1 MDKRSRIV
9 VAFAALLLILVFFFP
24 IWKISLQAPQY
35 PEGLGLHIWINQV
48 TGENYHN
55 LESINGLNH
64 YIGMKKITPDSIP
77 ELKIMP
83 TIIIFMIL
91 FGLFASF
98 KGSKKLVVV
107 WILLFVIL
115 AVAGLVDFYM
125 WEYNYGHDLNPNA
138 PIKIPGMSYQPPLL
152 GSEKLLNITAT
163 SIPYIGTWIIG
174 ITIMLALGALYLN
187 SEKNKLKA

>member
-1 MDKRSRIV
+1 
-9 VAFAALLLILVFFFP
+9 
-24 IWKISLQAPQY
+24 
-35 PEGLGLHIWINQV
+35 
-48 TGENYHN
+48 
-55 LESINGLNH
+55 
-64 YIGMKKITPDSIP
+64 
-77 ELKIMP
+77 
-83 TIIIFMIL
+83 
-91 FGLFASF
+91 
-98 KGSKKLVVV
+98 
-107 WILLFVIL
+107 
-115 AVAGLVDFYM
+115 M

>member
-91 FGLFASF
+91 LAIVVNRF
-98 KGSKKLVVV
+98 SK
-107 WILLFVIL
+107 
-115 AVAGLVDFYM
+115 
-125 WEYNYGHDLNPNA
+125 
-138 PIKIPGMSYQPPLL
+138 
-152 GSEKLLNITAT
+152 
-163 SIPYIGTWIIG
+163 
-174 ITIMLALGALYLN
+174 
-187 SEKNKLKA
+187 

>member
-98 KGSKKLVVV
+98 KGSKKLVAV

>member
-138 PIKIPGMSYQPPLL
+138 PIKIPGMYYQPPLL